1 VVRQALRLV
10 TALEA
15 TVAKLPYFL
24 PVGLAVAAT
33 AATHLVAT
41 EGTAVPVPVVE
52 AVALVVPQVEVALVG
67 KVAQAWF

>member
-1 VVRQALRLV
+1 VARQALRLA

-15 TVAKLPYFL
+15 IAVKLPYFL

-33 AATHLVAT
+33 AATHLAAT
-41 EGTAVPVPVVE
+41 EGTAVSVPVEE
-52 AVALVVPQVEVALVG
+52 AVALVVPQVEVALVE